1 MNLMMLLEMAA
12 SGFGDR
18 EAFRNEG
25 ASLSYAELF
34 RAAGAAAREI
44 SGSGRSRFALL
55 DTSSLALFSRNTF
68 VCHLCRMAK
77 QAFYTA

>member
-34 RAAGAAAREI
+34 RAAGTAARETARAMAGMGHRI
-44 SGSGRSRFALL
+44 TVLTTAFTG
-55 DTSSLALFSRNTF
+55 LAPDE
-68 VCHLCRMAK
+68 
-77 QAFYTA
+77 TADGVRLRIARRA